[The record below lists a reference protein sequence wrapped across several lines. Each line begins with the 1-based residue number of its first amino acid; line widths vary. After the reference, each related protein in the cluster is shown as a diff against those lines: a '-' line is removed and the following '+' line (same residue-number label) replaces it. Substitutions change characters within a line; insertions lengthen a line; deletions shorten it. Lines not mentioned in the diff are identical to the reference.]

1 MTILGLAIGGG
12 LGALARYQLEGL
24 IAPRQQSPFPLSTLI
39 VNVSGSFLLGLLVG
53 LGLAGQL
60 PDSTQIW
67 VGVGF
72 LGAFTTFSTFTY
84 ETVQLIEDRAWRYA
98 AWNLLLSGP
107 LSFAAAALGYVVSR

>member
-39 VNVSGSFLLGLLVG
+39 VNVSGSFLLGGLVA
-53 LGLAGQL
+53 LAIAGRL
-60 PDSTQIW
+60 PESAPIW
-67 VGVGF
+67 GGAGF

-84 ETVQLIEDRAWRYA
+84 ETVQLIEDRAWKYA

-107 LSFAAAALGYVVSR
+107 LSFAAAALGYVVGR